1 MPARSKVHDLPAAV
15 KQWLDDA
22 LVEGNFSG
30 YEALAEELK
39 SRGCEV
45 SKSSLHRYGQQFEE
59 RLAALKLAT
68 EQARAV
74 VAASPDDD
82 DAMNQALIR
91 VTQEKLFTLMMAMQ
105 IDPKTVDIAKI
116 TRSIAD
122 LARSSTDA
130 KKYAREVREKAKAAA
145 EEVAN
150 TVKSAGLTDEAA
162 EAIRA
167 KILGIAS

>member
-1 MPARSKVHDLPAAV
+1 MAPRSKVHALPAAV
-15 KQWLDDA
+15 KKWLDEA

-30 YEALAEELK
+30 YDLLADELAK
-39 SRGCEV
+39 RGHTIG
-45 SKSSLHRYGQQFEE
+45 KSSLHRYGQQFEE
-59 RLAALKLAT
+59 RLNALKLAT

-74 VAASPDDD
+74 VQASPDDD

-91 VTQEKLFTLMMAMQ
+91 ITQEKLFTLMLDLE
-105 IDPKTVDIAKI
+105 IDPAEVDIAKI

-145 EEVAN
+145 EEVAS

>member
-1 MPARSKVHDLPAAV
+1 MPPKSKVQALPAEV
-15 KQWLDDA
+15 KEWLDGA
-22 LVEGNFSG
+22 LVDGNFSG
-30 YEALAEELK
+30 YELLEAELK
-39 SRGCEV
+39 QRGYDIG
-45 SKSSLHRYGQQFEE
+45 KSSLHRYGQAFEE
-59 RLAALKLAT
+59 RLKTLKLAT

-74 VAASPDDD
+74 VQASPDDD

-91 VTQEKLFTLMMAMQ
+91 LTQEKLFGLMMDLD
-105 IDPKTVDIAKI
+105 IDPETVDIAKI

-145 EEVAN
+145 EEVAS

>member
-1 MPARSKVHDLPAAV
+1 MPPKSKVHTLPAAV
-15 KQWLDDA
+15 KKWLDEA
-22 LVEGNFSG
+22 LIEGNFSD
-30 YEALAEELK
+30 YELLAAELAK
-39 SRGCEV
+39 RGHTIG
-45 SKSSLHRYGQQFEE
+45 KSSLHRYGQQFEE
-59 RLAALKLAT
+59 RLNALKLAT

-74 VAASPDDD
+74 VQASPDDD

-91 VTQEKLFTLMMAMQ
+91 ITQEKLFTLMLDLE
-105 IDPKTVDIAKI
+105 IDPAEVDIAKI

-130 KKYAREVREKAKAAA
+130 KKYANEVRAKARAAA
-145 EEVAN
+145 EEVAD

-162 EAIRA
+162 ETIRA